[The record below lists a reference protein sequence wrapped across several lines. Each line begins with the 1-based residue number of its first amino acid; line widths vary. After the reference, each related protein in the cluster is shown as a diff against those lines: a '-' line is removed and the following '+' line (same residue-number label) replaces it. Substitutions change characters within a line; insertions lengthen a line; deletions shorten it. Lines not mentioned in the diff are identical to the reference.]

1 MNKNGNKHEKKKTKQ
16 ERRTEGKKENQK
28 KGQKDSGEFKA
39 IVPLCSLLRAA
50 KPLLAGKLKISNS
63 NMLNSQWS
71 IDNVF
76 FKSM

>member
-1 MNKNGNKHEKKKTKQ
+1 MKKNRKMNKNGNKHEKKKTKQ

-28 KGQKDSGEFKA
+28 KGQKDNGEFKA
-39 IVPLCSLLRAA
+39 IVPLCSLLRAV
-50 KPLLAGKLKISNS
+50 SNS

-76 FKSM
+76 F